1 MELRIIDPTQLG
13 GRLDAGYAL
22 SLPSSDDD
30 IVKIE
35 SLFHI
40 SHMVEPRSIP
50 VEPYYF
56 CEIGDI
62 DYKARISAKYI
73 HDDGKDMDPDEEIEL
88 SRRTGKIEKGNIAVI
103 SLQNLP
109 DLPDSAGP
117 HVLIPTARAYLGKT
131 GLYFDGLY
139 FDAENQTNLYFVKD
153 FIPIRPSEELL
164 AIDGIDNDTEIAAS
178 LLCIATRREL
188 LSILAG
194 VSRWG
199 TGYPILRS
207 EDLKNVKIS
216 REIFEN
222 CTSRKRVEEAKILR
236 DKIAELS
243 KSEEEVD
250 TLLKPIL

>member
-1 MELRIIDPTQLG
+1 MELKLIHPTQLG

-22 SLPSSDDD
+22 SLPSNNDD
-30 IVKIE
+30 IIEME

-40 SHMVEPRSIP
+40 SHMVEPRNIP
-50 VEPYYF
+50 EVPYFF

-62 DYKARISAKYI
+62 DYKTRISAKYI
-73 HDDGKDMDPDEEIEL
+73 HGDEEDMDPDEEIEL
-88 SRRTGKIEKGNIAVI
+88 SRRTEKIEKGNIAVI
-103 SLQNLP
+103 SRKNLP

-139 FDAENQTNLYFVKD
+139 FDTENQTNLYFVKD

-164 AIDGIDNDTEIAAS
+164 AIDGIDHDTEVAAS

-207 EDLKNVKIS
+207 EDLKNVKIN
-216 REIFEN
+216 REIFDK
-222 CTSRKRVEEAKILR
+222 CTSRKRVEEAKMLC

>member
-1 MELRIIDPTQLG
+1 MELKRIDPTQLG

-30 IVKIE
+30 IIKIE

-40 SHMVEPRSIP
+40 SHMVEPRNIP
-50 VEPYYF
+50 AEPYYF

-73 HDDGKDMDPDEEIEL
+73 HDDGEDMDPDEEIEL

-164 AIDGIDNDTEIAAS
+164 AIDGIDNDRGKNIA
-178 LLCIATRREL
+178 R
-188 LSILAG
+188 
-194 VSRWG
+194 
-199 TGYPILRS
+199 
-207 EDLKNVKIS
+207 
-216 REIFEN
+216 
-222 CTSRKRVEEAKILR
+222 
-236 DKIAELS
+236 
-243 KSEEEVD
+243 
-250 TLLKPIL
+250 

>member
-1 MELRIIDPTQLG
+1 MELKIIHPTRLG

-22 SLPSSDDD
+22 SLPSNDD
-30 IVKIE
+30 IIAIE
-35 SLFHI
+35 NLFHI
-40 SHMVEPRSIP
+40 SHMVEPRNIP
-50 VEPYYF
+50 EVPYFF

-73 HDDGKDMDPDEEIEL
+73 HTDEGDMDPDEEIEL

-131 GLYFDGLY
+131 GLYFDA
-139 FDAENQTNLYFVKD
+139 DKQTNLYFVKD

-164 AIDGIDNDTEIAAS
+164 EIDGIDHDTEIAAS

-207 EDLKNVKIS
+207 ADLRNVKIS
-216 REIFEN
+216 KEIFDK
-222 CTSRKRVEEAKILR
+222 CTSRKRVEEAKILC